1 VLSEVSIGTVGIKV
15 HSPVTEC
22 RTLAFSIRRSWEA
35 SIPNSLA
42 SKRTLPHRNPT
53 NPVFLPCQ
61 TLFTY
66 AFPACK
72 SLLIASFC
80 LLPYDRPRSRVT
92 QKKGGQTLELH
103 TQIKKYRSN
112 LNLSQEELAE
122 KVYVTRQ
129 TISNW
134 ENNKNYPDIHSLL
147 LLSSIFHISLDQ
159 LVKGDIDIMRQEI
172 SEAELKNFNRNGAIF
187 TSLLVLFIVSV
198 VPLTVFLGYY
208 GLIISAV
215 LFAVTMYFAFK
226 IEKYK
231 KVNDIQTFKEIIAFT
246 EGKRLDEIERNQEY
260 GKRPYQKIL
269 AALTC
274 AVITFFVSMLF
285 IWLLK
290 SFIF

>member
-1 VLSEVSIGTVGIKV
+1 M
-15 HSPVTEC
+15 
-22 RTLAFSIRRSWEA
+22 
-35 SIPNSLA
+35 
-42 SKRTLPHRNPT
+42 
-53 NPVFLPCQ
+53 
-61 TLFTY
+61 
-66 AFPACK
+66 
-72 SLLIASFC
+72 
-80 LLPYDRPRSRVT
+80 
-92 QKKGGQTLELH
+92 ELH